1 MKCAIYA
8 GVSTKREEQK
18 NSLQNQIAL
27 AESIAKEQG
36 FTVVERYIDN
46 GISGSGMKNRAE
58 ILRLLDDAKKKEFD
72 VVIAKS
78 VSRLGRNTVN
88 SMNTADELERNNIRL
103 ILPEDGYDTKSSN
116 SRLNFNL
123 RAVLAEEEN
132 LAPSFLRKLK
142 RWEGCDSFI
151 ERCKGKTTVC

>member
-8 GVSTKREEQK
+8 RVSTKREEQK

-27 AESIAKEQG
+27 AENIAKEQG

-46 GISGSGMKNRAE
+46 GISGNGLKNRTA
-58 ILRLLDDAKKKEFD
+58 ILRLLEDAKKKKFD
-72 VVIAKS
+72 VVITKS
-78 VSRLGRNTVN
+78 VSRLGRHTAN
-88 SMNTADELERNNIRL
+88 SMKTADDLERNNIRL
-103 ILPEDGYDTKSSN
+103 ILPEDGYDTQTSN

-132 LAPSFLRKLK
+132 FALSNRIKWGLNPVQLK
-142 RWEGCDSFI
+142 
-151 ERCKGKTTVC
+151 ERV

>member
-1 MKCAIYA
+1 MKRAIYA
-8 GVSTKREEQK
+8 RVSTKREEQK

-46 GISGSGMKNRAE
+46 GISGSGMKNRAK
-58 ILRLLDDAKKKEFD
+58 ILRLLDDAKKKKFD

-88 SMNTADELERNNIRL
+88 CMIRL
-103 ILPEDGYDTKSSN
+103 MSLRGISSDLSCPKMAMTPN
-116 SRLNFNL
+116 RVI
-123 RAVLAEEEN
+123 A
-132 LAPSFLRKLK
+132 
-142 RWEGCDSFI
+142 G
-151 ERCKGKTTVC
+151 